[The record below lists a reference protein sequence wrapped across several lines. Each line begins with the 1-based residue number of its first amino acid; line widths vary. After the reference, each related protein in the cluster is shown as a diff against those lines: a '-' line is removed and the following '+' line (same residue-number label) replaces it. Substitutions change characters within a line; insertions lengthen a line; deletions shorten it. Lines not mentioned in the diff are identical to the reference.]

1 MPARIFLSAARQ
13 SNFADGRAQ
22 IKEVIHADIVS
33 FKPDFAILKLNSEPG
48 TRALPISES
57 GMNQLSNKA
66 AGDFGWPGQK

>member
-1 MPARIFLSAARQ
+1 
-13 SNFADGRAQ
+13 
-22 IKEVIHADIVS
+22 VIHADIVS